1 MTAEERISKLKSRS
15 KENIQKQTWRDK
27 REENAEKALILYDD
41 WVPRRKGETEI
52 VINKKYDD

>member
-41 WVPRRKGETEI
+41 
-52 VINKKYDD
+52 